1 MCVYLKKRID
11 DRMDIKMFMKFRK
24 IMKSF
29 MTEMKDRNISA
40 HAACTAF
47 FFFLS
52 IVPMLMLIC
61 TILPYT
67 PITEANLVNVVTD
80 VTPDTMDALAT
91 GVIDEVYRQSTGILP
106 IAVIAMIWSAG
117 QGVLALIHGLNAI
130 NKVDDKRNIFFIRVV
145 AMFYTLIMLTV
156 IVLFLFV
163 MVFGNQLAHLLLH
176 RVPQLQMVASF
187 YMEFRF
193 LVVWAVLT
201 LLFSIVYARVSGK
214 RMRVKEQ
221 IPGASFTAVV
231 WSVFSWGFSLYVSR
245 SGAYSIYGSLSIIII
260 VMIWMYLGMYIVL
273 IGAYLNHFFHPVNQ
287 VIMGTKKDRTGNRT
301 GNRGI

>member
-1 MCVYLKKRID
+1 ML
-11 DRMDIKMFMKFRK
+11 KFRK
-24 IMKSF
+24 IMNNF
-29 MTEMKDRNISA
+29 MTEMKDRNIST

-67 PITEANLVNVVTD
+67 PITEANLVSLVTE
-80 VTPDTMDALAT
+80 VTPDAVDALAT
-91 GVIDEVYRQSTGILP
+91 GVIDEVYQQSSGIMP
-106 IAVIAMIWSAG
+106 IAIITMLWFAG
-117 QGVLALIHGLNAI
+117 QGVLAMMRGLNAI
-130 NKVDDKRNIFFIRVV
+130 NKVDDKRNYVVIRAV
-145 AMFYTLIMLTV
+145 ATLYTLIMLTV

-163 MVFGNQLAHLLLH
+163 MVFGNQLAHLILH
-176 RVPQLQMVASF
+176 RVPQLQMVTSF

-201 LLFSIVYARVSGK
+201 LLFSIVYACVSGK
-214 RMRVKEQ
+214 RLRIKEQ

-231 WSVFSWGFSLYVSR
+231 WSIFSWGFSMYVSR

-260 VMIWMYLGMYIVL
+260 VMVWMYLGMYIVL
-273 IGAYLNHFFHPVNQ
+273 VGAYLNHFFNPVNQ
-287 VIMGTKKDRTGNRT
+287 VIMGTKKDHVRRQEEE
-301 GNRGI
+301 